1 MILISL
7 RQAEET
13 DFETLSGWEQLRY
26 NAENGQFAVINK
38 SGSVE
43 DEDVF
48 QLTLTAKEQAEVK
61 ETTITL
67 KDISISEGK
76 EDVFLKD
83 TEFRMTVNSEEQPEN
98 GGGEGVP
105 GEPDET
111 PGDSENET
119 EILPEDPEETQEI
132 RNEVPD
138 GTGELSGDESVE
150 ISTEQQS
157 EEQERVQTGD
167 TDAGDVLFSH
177 AASGI
182 PFGIRRN
189 SDYRNKKEKTE

>member
-1 MILISL
+1 
-7 RQAEET
+7 
-13 DFETLSGWEQLRY
+13 
-26 NAENGQFAVINK
+26 
-38 SGSVE
+38 
-43 DEDVF
+43 
-48 QLTLTAKEQAEVK
+48 
-61 ETTITL
+61 
-67 KDISISEGK
+67 
-76 EDVFLKD
+76 
-83 TEFRMTVNSEEQPEN
+83 MTVNSEEQPEN

-167 TDAGDVLFSH
+167 TDAGMFFFLMLLLVSLSVLG
-177 AASGI
+177 GI
-182 PFGIRRN
+182 LITGTRRRKQNKNGPKLLAGLILCSMLALSAGIRTEAKRRKGRYRRKRECRLYRCGTGPET
-189 SDYRNKKEKTE
+189 SDRSGASRSGRTGTGGSQ

>member
-1 MILISL
+1 MPLNATLAYDTDIFEA
-7 RQAEET
+7 AEET

-38 SGSVE
+38 SGECGGRRCVPA
-43 DEDVF
+43 D
-48 QLTLTAKEQAEVK
+48 TNCRREQAEVK

-119 EILPEDPEETQEI
+119 EILPEDPEETQKF
-132 RNEVPD
+132 
-138 GTGELSGDESVE
+138 GT
-150 ISTEQQS
+150 
-157 EEQERVQTGD
+157 RW
-167 TDAGDVLFSH
+167 AGRH
-177 AASGI
+177 RGI
-182 PFGIRRN
+182 IRR
-189 SDYRNKKEKTE
+189 